1 MSSHRRDQEEACS
14 HQAPQVQTSRPE
26 PLVIQGSGP
35 PQLFPSLFSYNLS
48 LLSQGT
54 EPTLAAP
61 SSELLVE
68 KYLT

>member
-14 HQAPQVQTSRPE
+14 HQAPQVQTSHPE

-35 PQLFPSLFSYNLS
+35 PQLFPSLFSYSLS